1 MLEKIL
7 LFEGIKKES
16 IENLEKRLK
25 PRSYS
30 KGETIIHQD
39 DEGDSMYF
47 IISGRLKVV
56 STIEDGKEALLDFLH
71 DGDYFGELS
80 LFDQESRSASVI
92 AVEDSVLIRIS
103 RAELLGFL
111 ERHPEANLILLRS
124 LAKRIRGITTNL
136 SSLAQLD
143 VYGRIARVLLQE
155 AVDALF
161 DNGRRSRAVRGQ
173 GNRPLK
179 SLSDSLKGK
188 QGRFRQNLL
197 GKRVDYSGRSVIT
210 VGPNLKLHQCGLP
223 KEMAIELFKPFI
235 GE

>member
-7 LFEGIKKES
+7 LFEGIQKES
-16 IENLEKRLK
+16 IANLEKRLK
-25 PRSYS
+25 PRSYG
-30 KGETIIHQD
+30 KGETIIHQH
-39 DEGDSMYF
+39 DEGDAMYF

-155 AVDALF
+155 AVDEH
-161 DNGRRSRAVRGQ
+161 G
-173 GNRPLK
+173 
-179 SLSDSLKGK
+179 
-188 QGRFRQNLL
+188 
-197 GKRVDYSGRSVIT
+197 
-210 VGPNLKLHQCGLP
+210 
-223 KEMAIELFKPFI
+223 ELVTPRLTQQDI
-235 GE
+235 GEMVGASREMVSKILKDLRIGGYISIQDKRIRIHRKLPSHW

>member
-7 LFEGIKKES
+7 LFEGIHKES
-16 IENLEKRLK
+16 IANLEKRLK

-39 DEGDSMYF
+39 GEGDSMYL

-92 AVEDSVLIRIS
+92 AVEDSILIRIS

-124 LAKRIRGITTNL
+124 LAKRIRGITNNL

-155 AVDALF
+155 AVDE
-161 DNGRRSRAVRGQ
+161 Q
-173 GNRPLK
+173 G
-179 SLSDSLKGK
+179 
-188 QGRFRQNLL
+188 
-197 GKRVDYSGRSVIT
+197 
-210 VGPNLKLHQCGLP
+210 
-223 KEMAIELFKPFI
+223 ELVTPRMTQQDI
-235 GE
+235 GEMVGASREMVSRILKDLRIGGYISIQDKRIRIQRKLPSHW

>member
-1 MLEKIL
+1 MLENIL

-16 IENLEKRLK
+16 ILNLEKRLK

-39 DEGDSMYF
+39 GEGDAMYL
-47 IISGRLKVV
+47 IVSGRLKVV

-80 LFDQESRSASVI
+80 LFDQELRSASVI

-111 ERHPEANLILLRS
+111 QRHPEANLILLRS

-143 VYGRIARVLLQE
+143 VYGRIARVLLHE
-155 AVDALF
+155 AVDE
-161 DNGRRSRAVRGQ
+161 Q
-173 GNRPLK
+173 G
-179 SLSDSLKGK
+179 
-188 QGRFRQNLL
+188 
-197 GKRVDYSGRSVIT
+197 
-210 VGPNLKLHQCGLP
+210 
-223 KEMAIELFKPFI
+223 ELVTARMTQQDI
-235 GE
+235 GEMVGASREMVSKILKDLRIGGYISVQDKRIRIHRKLPSHW

>member
-7 LFEGIKKES
+7 LFEGIQKES
-16 IENLEKRLK
+16 IANLEKRLK
-25 PRSYS
+25 PRSYG
-30 KGETIIHQD
+30 KGKTIIHQD
-39 DEGDSMYF
+39 DEGDAMYF

-155 AVDALF
+155 AVDEH
-161 DNGRRSRAVRGQ
+161 G
-173 GNRPLK
+173 
-179 SLSDSLKGK
+179 
-188 QGRFRQNLL
+188 
-197 GKRVDYSGRSVIT
+197 
-210 VGPNLKLHQCGLP
+210 
-223 KEMAIELFKPFI
+223 ELVTPRMTQQDI
-235 GE
+235 GEMVGASREMVSKILKDLRIGGYISIQDKRIRIHRKLPSHW

>member
-25 PRSYS
+25 PRSYG
-30 KGETIIHQD
+30 KGETIIHQN
-39 DEGDSMYF
+39 DEGDSMYL

-103 RAELLGFL
+103 RTELLGFL

-155 AVDALF
+155 AVDEH
-161 DNGRRSRAVRGQ
+161 G
-173 GNRPLK
+173 
-179 SLSDSLKGK
+179 
-188 QGRFRQNLL
+188 
-197 GKRVDYSGRSVIT
+197 
-210 VGPNLKLHQCGLP
+210 
-223 KEMAIELFKPFI
+223 ELVTPRMTQQDI
-235 GE
+235 GEMVGASREMVSKILKDLRIGGYISIQDKRIRIHRKLPSHW

>member
-1 MLEKIL
+1 VLEKIL

-25 PRSYS
+25 PRSYG

-80 LFDQESRSASVI
+80 LFDQERRSASVI
-92 AVEDSVLIRIS
+92 AVEDSVLIHIS
-103 RAELLGFL
+103 RTELLGFL

-124 LAKRIRGITTNL
+124 LARRIRGITTNL

-155 AVDALF
+155 AVDE
-161 DNGRRSRAVRGQ
+161 Q
-173 GNRPLK
+173 G
-179 SLSDSLKGK
+179 
-188 QGRFRQNLL
+188 
-197 GKRVDYSGRSVIT
+197 
-210 VGPNLKLHQCGLP
+210 
-223 KEMAIELFKPFI
+223 ELVTPRMTQQDI
-235 GE
+235 GEMVGASREMVSKILKDLRIGGYISIQDKRIRIHRKLPSHW

>member
-39 DEGDSMYF
+39 DDGSSMYL

-92 AVEDSVLIRIS
+92 AVEDSILIHIS

-155 AVDALF
+155 AVDEH
-161 DNGRRSRAVRGQ
+161 G
-173 GNRPLK
+173 
-179 SLSDSLKGK
+179 
-188 QGRFRQNLL
+188 
-197 GKRVDYSGRSVIT
+197 
-210 VGPNLKLHQCGLP
+210 
-223 KEMAIELFKPFI
+223 ELVTPRMTQQDI
-235 GE
+235 GEMVGASREMVSKILKDLRIGGYISIQDKRIRIHRKLPSHW

>member
-25 PRSYS
+25 PCSYG

-80 LFDQESRSASVI
+80 LFDQELRSASVI
-92 AVEDSVLIRIS
+92 AVEDSVLIHIS

-155 AVDALF
+155 AIDE
-161 DNGRRSRAVRGQ
+161 Q
-173 GNRPLK
+173 G
-179 SLSDSLKGK
+179 
-188 QGRFRQNLL
+188 
-197 GKRVDYSGRSVIT
+197 
-210 VGPNLKLHQCGLP
+210 
-223 KEMAIELFKPFI
+223 ELVTPRMTQQDI
-235 GE
+235 GEMVGASREMVSKILKDLRIGGYISIQDKRIRIHRKLPSHW

>member
-25 PRSYS
+25 PHSYS

-39 DEGDSMYF
+39 DDGSSMF
-47 IISGRLKVV
+47 LIISGRLKVV
-56 STIEDGKEALLDFLH
+56 STIEDGKEALLDFLQ

-80 LFDQESRSASVI
+80 LFDQESRSASVV
-92 AVEDSVLIRIS
+92 AVEESVLVRIS

-155 AVDALF
+155 AVDE
-161 DNGRRSRAVRGQ
+161 Q
-173 GNRPLK
+173 G
-179 SLSDSLKGK
+179 
-188 QGRFRQNLL
+188 
-197 GKRVDYSGRSVIT
+197 
-210 VGPNLKLHQCGLP
+210 
-223 KEMAIELFKPFI
+223 ELVTPRMTQQDI
-235 GE
+235 GEMVGASREMVSKILKDLRIGGYISIQDKRIRIHRKLPSHW

>member
-25 PRSYS
+25 PRSYG

-39 DEGDSMYF
+39 DDGSSMF
-47 IISGRLKVV
+47 LIISGRLKVV

-155 AVDALF
+155 AVDKH
-161 DNGRRSRAVRGQ
+161 G
-173 GNRPLK
+173 
-179 SLSDSLKGK
+179 
-188 QGRFRQNLL
+188 
-197 GKRVDYSGRSVIT
+197 
-210 VGPNLKLHQCGLP
+210 
-223 KEMAIELFKPFI
+223 ELVTPRMTQQDI
-235 GE
+235 GEMVGASREMVSKILKDLRIGGYISIQDKRIRIHRKLPSHW

>member
-39 DEGDSMYF
+39 DDGSSMF
-47 IISGRLKVV
+47 LIISGRLKVV

-155 AVDALF
+155 AVDE
-161 DNGRRSRAVRGQ
+161 Q
-173 GNRPLK
+173 G
-179 SLSDSLKGK
+179 
-188 QGRFRQNLL
+188 
-197 GKRVDYSGRSVIT
+197 
-210 VGPNLKLHQCGLP
+210 
-223 KEMAIELFKPFI
+223 ELVTPRMTQQDI
-235 GE
+235 GEMVGASREMVSKILKDLRIGGYISIQDKRIRIHRKLPSHW